1 MIDRGWET
9 CNISQVGSSRAI
21 VNLLLILVG
30 CLGGIGFGW
39 MDGIGRKES
48 LCICSHMRV
57 ASNKAVPISCF
68 PCFELNSYG
77 DDEPDRVSWA
87 RILQT
92 MIPAFI
98 WGSMISRDY
107 VLLKNRK
114 ITRYIKKFVYRLKY
128 FLQESLPKE
137 HWIGYNHR

>member
-1 MIDRGWET
+1 
-9 CNISQVGSSRAI
+9 
-21 VNLLLILVG
+21 
-30 CLGGIGFGW
+30 

-57 ASNKAVPISCF
+57 VSNKALPISCF

-92 MIPAFI
+92 MVPAFI

-114 ITRYIKKFVYRLKY
+114 
-128 FLQESLPKE
+128 
-137 HWIGYNHR
+137 